1 MKQNQQSTSW
11 NIKWTWHL
19 KCLFSGAVRYDKENI
34 YLIAIMWCWLL
45 RWRALVGKFPCSCDF
60 STWWDARCSESVSR
74 LTVLLLVAILYP
86 TYRNQTGICTISRV
100 LVLST
105 EVGLCN
111 GTGLLWKIVKFN
123 KLNMGDLL
131 DEVVQLVA
139 VEPFSKWCFHRS

>member
-1 MKQNQQSTSW
+1 M
-11 NIKWTWHL
+11 
-19 KCLFSGAVRYDKENI
+19 
-34 YLIAIMWCWLL
+34 
-45 RWRALVGKFPCSCDF
+45 
-60 STWWDARCSESVSR
+60 
-74 LTVLLLVAILYP
+74 LLLVAILYP
-86 TYRNQTGICTISRV
+86 TYRNQTGVCTISRV

-139 VEPFSKWCFHRS
+139 VEPFSK